1 MAIYKVIISNAKH
14 TFPLKG
20 LNELLAGRTYNYRTK
35 KYQNS
40 VKTSNDNV
48 CLRAIKKYMPGVRID
63 KTIKCTFFIYAQ
75 DKKHDRGN
83 LSSACEKSFLDA
95 MQIAKVIKNDG
106 FDDVMDSEFIT
117 ILDRQNPRIEVY
129 VREMESDK
137 ND

>member
-1 MAIYKVIISNAKH
+1 MATYKVIISNANH
-14 TFPLKG
+14 TFPLKW
-20 LNELLAGRTYNYRTK
+20 LNELLAGITYNYRTK

-48 CLRAIKKYMPGVRID
+48 CLRAIKKYMPGVKID
-63 KTIKCTFFIYAQ
+63 KAIKCTFFIYAQ

-106 FDDVMDSEFIT
+106 FDDVMDSVFHTE
-117 ILDRQNPRIEVY
+117 LDRNNPRIEVEIE
-129 VREMESDK
+129 VIESEV
-137 ND
+137 

>member
-1 MAIYKVIISNAKH
+1 MATYKVIISNAKH

-48 CLRAIKKYMPGVRID
+48 CLRSIKKYMPGVKID
-63 KTIKCTFFIYAQ
+63 KAIKCTFFIYAQ

-106 FDDVMDSEFIT
+106 FDDVMDSVFYTE
-117 ILDRQNPRIEVY
+117 LDRNNPRIEVEIE
-129 VREMESDK
+129 VIESEV
-137 ND
+137 

>member
-1 MAIYKVIISNAKH
+1 MATYKVIISNAKH

-63 KTIKCTFFIYAQ
+63 KSIKCTFFIYAQ

-95 MQIAKVIKNDG
+95 MQIANVIKNDS
-106 FDDVMDSEFIT
+106 FDYVMDSVFYTE
-117 ILDRQNPRIEVY
+117 LDRNNPRIEVEIE
-129 VREMESDK
+129 VIESEV
-137 ND
+137 